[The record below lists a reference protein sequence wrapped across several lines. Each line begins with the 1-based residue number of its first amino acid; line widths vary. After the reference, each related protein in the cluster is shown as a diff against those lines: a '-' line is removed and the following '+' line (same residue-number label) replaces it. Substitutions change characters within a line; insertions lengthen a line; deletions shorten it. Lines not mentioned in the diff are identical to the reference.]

1 MKLIEKLFFAIE
13 NFDNDNNENDK
24 WKHDDGRVYDPEL
37 KYKPPVITEDNEY
50 IDTNYDREDYLEDYD
65 HFDENNYVN
74 ESIDR
79 YSINNLG
86 KTYLNKKTPI
96 DKTSEEDPPIE
107 DAEENI
113 DTQDETSQIKTPVE
127 KPQEIEEKCSYTNLF
142 DFNCKPKTKIFIIGL
157 IFLTIVSVFVFFG
170 FLIYYFLFSSKREK
184 ETTPIDNDLPIT
196 TSQQI
201 GSETIQAEGSSST
214 FSGVFNKMF
223 GRDDELKNRSI
234 VKQISSVQ
242 PRPSS
247 KNAFNQSNDVLN
259 KQLEDV
265 QIKQTNENQS
275 DTYDISIQDKI
286 NKESIEDTEVDD
298 EDVAKDDE
306 EVVKNDE
313 DTEVDDEDVVK
324 DDEEVVKNDEDTE
337 VDDEDVA
344 KDDEDVVKD
353 DEDVVKDD
361 EDVVKDDEDVV
372 KDDEDVVKDDED
384 VAKDDENAV
393 KDDEELNIEE
403 LDDIAGEKEQK
414 LDKNYIE
421 KYKERKTNTVF
432 NKRHGFEEQNSKIQK
447 IS

>member
-286 NKESIEDTEVDD
+286 NKESIED
-298 EDVAKDDE
+298 
-306 EVVKNDE
+306 
-313 DTEVDDEDVVK
+313 
-324 DDEEVVKNDEDTE
+324 
-337 VDDEDVA
+337 
-344 KDDEDVVKD
+344 
-353 DEDVVKDD
+353 
-361 EDVVKDDEDVV
+361 
-372 KDDEDVVKDDED
+372 DEDVVKDDED
-384 VAKDDENAV
+384 VAKDDVKDDEDDV
-393 KDDEELNIEE
+393 KDDEDVMKDDEELNIEE